1 MKKLVFL
8 LALLTSVNCLAQT
21 KTKSIMSRIQVG
33 VTAGGNYSD
42 FMNADF
48 DTEGLPGFHA
58 GLILGFKINDKFS
71 IQEEI
76 LFSQQGA
83 KLKAGFLGQQDLK
96 LYYTSLP
103 ILLKYRTKSGFYI
116 EAGPQAS
123 FKVKED
129 VAGLTDGDFAE
140 KLDFG
145 AAAGLGFQSKGG
157 FGIGARYVYGFS
169 PVGAFNT
176 SLVKKDFTNT
186 VAQASVFYIF

>member
-8 LALLTSVNCLAQT
+8 CLIFVSTGVFAQSP
-21 KTKSIMSRIQVG
+21 KKGILSRLQVG
-33 VTAGGNYSD
+33 ITAGGDYSD

-48 DTEGLPGFHA
+48 ETKGLPGFHA
-58 GLILGFKINDKFS
+58 GLIVGFKINDKLS
-71 IQEEI
+71 IQEEF

-83 KLKAGFLGQQDLK
+83 KLSGNFLDKQDLK
-96 LYYTSLP
+96 LYYMSIP
-103 ILLKYRTKSGFYI
+103 ILIKYRTGSGLYF

-129 VAGLTDGDFAE
+129 VLGLTDGEFAE
-140 KLDFG
+140 KIDFG
-145 AAAGLGFQSKGG
+145 AAAGLGYQHKSG

-169 PVGAFNT
+169 PVGAFKS

-186 VAQASVFYIF
+186 VAQASIFYIF

>member
-1 MKKLVFL
+1 MKKLVFASL
-8 LALLTSVNCLAQT
+8 MLASVNGFAQGT
-21 KTKSIMSRIQVG
+21 MKDIMKRIQVG

-58 GLILGFKINDKFS
+58 GLILGFKINDKLS
-71 IQEEI
+71 IQEEF

-83 KLKAGFLGQQDLK
+83 KLKGDFLEKQDLK
-96 LYYTSLP
+96 LYYMSIP
-103 ILLKYRTKSGFYI
+103 ILLKYRTKSGVYF

-129 VAGLTDGDFAE
+129 VVGITGEDFAE

-145 AAAGLGFQSKGG
+145 VAGGLGFQSKSG

-169 PVGAFNT
+169 PVGAFKT
-176 SLVKKDFTNT
+176 SAVKKDFTNT
-186 VAQASVFYIF
+186 VAQVSIFYIF